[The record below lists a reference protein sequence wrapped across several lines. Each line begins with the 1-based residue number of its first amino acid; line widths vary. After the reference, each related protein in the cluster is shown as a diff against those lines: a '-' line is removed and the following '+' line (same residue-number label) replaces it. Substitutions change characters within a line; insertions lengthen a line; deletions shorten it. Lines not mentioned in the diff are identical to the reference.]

1 MIVVLFI
8 RRIYIHK
15 AFVQELTEWK
25 EKQAHL
31 LVEFTDNTED
41 LQIFQDSPIQ
51 LTAPMVSNQK
61 TKLKKRMPASL
72 KMIRNHDFR
81 HSHAA
86 FLVSKGLR
94 NGEGKDYIFFTLMK

>member
-41 LQIFQDSPIQ
+41 LQIFQDSPLQ
-51 LTAPMVSNQK
+51 LTTPMVSNQK
-61 TKLKKRMPASL
+61 IKLKKRMPASL

-94 NGEGKDYIFFTLMK
+94 NGEGKDSIFFTLMK

>member
-31 LVEFTDNTED
+31 LVEFMDNTERR
-41 LQIFQDSPIQ
+41 
-51 LTAPMVSNQK
+51 LTNLSRQSFTTDCSNG
-61 TKLKKRMPASL
+61 
-72 KMIRNHDFR
+72 F
-81 HSHAA
+81 
-86 FLVSKGLR
+86 
-94 NGEGKDYIFFTLMK
+94 

>member
-1 MIVVLFI
+1 MVLFI

-15 AFVQELTEWK
+15 AFVQELTQWK

-41 LQIFQDSPIQ
+41 LQIFQDSPLQ

-61 TKLKKRMPASL
+61 IKLKKKNACIIKNDS
-72 KMIRNHDFR
+72 
-81 HSHAA
+81 
-86 FLVSKGLR
+86 
-94 NGEGKDYIFFTLMK
+94 

>member
-31 LVEFTDNTED
+31 LAEFTDHTED

-61 TKLKKRMPASL
+61 TKLKKECL
-72 KMIRNHDFR
+72 R
-81 HSHAA
+81 H
-86 FLVSKGLR
+86 
-94 NGEGKDYIFFTLMK
+94 